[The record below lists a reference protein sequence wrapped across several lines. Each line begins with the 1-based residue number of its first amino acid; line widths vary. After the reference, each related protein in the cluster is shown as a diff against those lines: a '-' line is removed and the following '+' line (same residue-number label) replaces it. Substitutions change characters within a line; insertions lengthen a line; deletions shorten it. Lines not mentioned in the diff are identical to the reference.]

1 MTLSTQ
7 ESARLTA
14 LDTESTTDV
23 VVIGAGIAGLSFAL
37 RLDES
42 VAITVLTKS
51 ELGESNTRYAQ
62 GGMAAA
68 IGPEDSADLH
78 LVDTVEAGAGLT
90 DIDTTRGLVE
100 RGSSAVRWLLL
111 QGARF
116 DLDGNT
122 LQLGHEAA
130 HSRRRVLHA
139 GGDATGAEIERA
151 LVARLR
157 RRRNT
162 RIVEFAFAAD
172 LVLNEDDSVGGVT
185 VLHQNG
191 ELERILART
200 TVLAN
205 GGAGRLWNI
214 TSNPYDATADG
225 LAIALRAG
233 ADLAD
238 LEFTQFHPTV
248 LRKDG
253 VTPFLISEAVRGE
266 GAHLVNSAG
275 ERFMAEI
282 DERAELAPR
291 NVVAGEIQRQLTQI
305 PNNQVFLDVRHLDA
319 DLVKSR
325 FPTIER
331 MLADAGIDMTTELMP
346 VAPAAHYF
354 MGGVIADAQG
364 RTSKAGLLA
373 IGEVACTGVHGANR
387 LASNSLLEGLVFG
400 INTADALQE
409 SGLPKAGQAEASGER
424 PTISAP
430 NTAESRKNIRRRMT
444 EWAGVVRNRDGLE
457 KALAFIE
464 GSVEIPLVVDR
475 EALISRNMRLI
486 SKQVTLSALDRE
498 ESRGGHI
505 RSDFPETDPELDDM
519 HQIVGTYPTDSGP
532 GIVRWFGELH
542 TESPGSR
549 R

>member
-1 MTLSTQ
+1 MTLNPHEIDRIRAFDSET
-7 ESARLTA
+7 SI
-14 LDTESTTDV
+14 DV

-37 RLDES
+37 RLDDSIS
-42 VAITVLTKS
+42 VTVLTKS

-68 IGPEDSADLH
+68 IGPDDSAELH
-78 LVDTVEAGAGLT
+78 LADTVEAGAGLT
-90 DIDTTRGLVE
+90 DFDTTRGLVE
-100 RGSSAVRWLLL
+100 RGASAVRWLLM

-116 DLDGNT
+116 DLEGNT

-130 HSRRRVLHA
+130 HSQRRILHA

-151 LVARLR
+151 LVAKLQH
-157 RRRNT
+157 RRNT
-162 RIVEFAFAAD
+162 RIVEHAFAAD
-172 LVLNEDDSVGGVT
+172 LVLNEDESVGGVT
-185 VLHQNG
+185 ALHQNG
-191 ELERILART
+191 KLERILART

-205 GGAGRLWNI
+205 GGVGRLWNI
-214 TSNPYDATADG
+214 TSNPIDATADG
-225 LAIALRAG
+225 LAMALRAG
-233 ADLAD
+233 VDLAD

-253 VTPFLISEAVRGE
+253 ITPFLISEAVRGE

-275 ERFMAEI
+275 ERFMLHI
-282 DERAELAPR
+282 DPRAELAPR
-291 NVVAGEIQRQLTQI
+291 NVVAGEIQRQLTEV
-305 PNNQVFLDVRHLDA
+305 PDNQVFLDVRHLDP
-319 DLVKSR
+319 DLIKSR
-325 FPTIER
+325 FPTIEQ

-364 RTSKAGLLA
+364 RTSRHGLLA

-400 INTADALQE
+400 INTADALQDT
-409 SGLPKAGQAEASGER
+409 GLPVSGDPEP
-424 PTISAP
+424 PTSLPEVAAP
-430 NTAESRKNIRRRMT
+430 DTTTSRKDIRRRMT
-444 EWAGVVRNRDGLE
+444 ELVGVVRHRDGMDR
-457 KALAFIE
+457 ALAFIE
-464 GSVEIPLVVDR
+464 GSVVIPPAADR

-505 RSDFPETDPELDDM
+505 RSDFPETDSALDEM
-519 HQIVGTYPTDSGP
+519 HQIVGTFSTSSDV

-542 TESPGSR
+542 PEQTRSSR
-549 R
+549 

>member
-1 MTLSTQ
+1 MTFATHEST
-7 ESARLTA
+7 RLTA
-14 LDTESTTDV
+14 FDIESATDI

-37 RLDES
+37 RLDDS
-42 VAITVLTKS
+42 VAVTVLTKS
-51 ELGESNTRYAQ
+51 EIGESNTRYAQ

-78 LVDTVEAGAGLT
+78 LLDTIEAGAGLT
-90 DIDTTRGLVE
+90 DMDTTRGLVD
-100 RGSSAVRWLLL
+100 RGASAVRWLLL

-116 DLDGNT
+116 DLEGNT

-130 HSRRRVLHA
+130 HSQRRILHA

-151 LVARLR
+151 LVARLQH
-157 RRRNT
+157 RRNT

-172 LVLNEDDSVGGVT
+172 LVLNADDSIGGVT
-185 VLHQNG
+185 VLHKDG
-191 ELERILART
+191 KLERILART

-214 TSNPYDATADG
+214 TSNPRDATADG
-225 LAIALRAG
+225 LAMALRAG
-233 ADLAD
+233 IDLAD
-238 LEFTQFHPTV
+238 LEFAQFHPTV

-253 VTPFLISEAVRGE
+253 ITPFLISEAVRGE

-275 ERFMAEI
+275 ERFMLSV

-291 NVVAGEIQRQLTQI
+291 NVVAGEIQRQLTEI
-305 PNNQVFLDVRHLDA
+305 PGNQVFLDVRHLDP
-319 DLVKSR
+319 DLVKTR
-325 FPTIER
+325 FPTIEQ
-331 MLADAGIDMTTELMP
+331 MLAEAGIDMTTELMP

-354 MGGVIADAQG
+354 MGGVIADDKG
-364 RTSKAGLLA
+364 RTSKTGVLA

-400 INTADALQE
+400 INAADALQQ
-409 SGLPKAGQAEASGER
+409 SGLPEFGEPEAGGEKPSG
-424 PTISAP
+424 PVPDT
-430 NTAESRKNIRRRMT
+430 TESRKNIRRRMT
-444 EWAGVVRNRDGLE
+444 EWVGVVRNRDGME
-457 KALAFIE
+457 KALTFIDD
-464 GSVEIPLVVDR
+464 SPEIPLVADR
-475 EALISRNMRLI
+475 EALISRNMRLM

-505 RSDFPETDPELDDM
+505 RSDFPETDPELDEM
-519 HQIVGTYPTDSGP
+519 HQIVGTFVSDSGT

-542 TESPGSR
+542 AELPGSN
-549 R
+549 

>member
-1 MTLSTQ
+1 MTLSAN
-7 ESARLTA
+7 ESARVRA
-14 LDTESTTDV
+14 FASQSSTDI

-37 RLDES
+37 RMDDS
-42 VAITVLTKS
+42 VSLTVLTKS

-78 LVDTVEAGAGLT
+78 LHDTIDAGAGLT
-90 DIDTTRGLVE
+90 NADTTRGLVE
-100 RGSSAVRWLLL
+100 RGASAVRWLLL

-116 DLDGNT
+116 DLEGNT

-130 HSRRRVLHA
+130 HSQRRILHA

-151 LVARLR
+151 LVSRLQHR
-157 RRRNT
+157 PNT
-162 RIVEFAFAAD
+162 RIIEFGFAAD
-172 LVLNEDDSVGGVT
+172 LVLNADDSVGGVT

-214 TSNPYDATADG
+214 TSNPEDATADG
-225 LAIALRAG
+225 IAMALRAG
-233 ADLAD
+233 VELAD

-248 LRKDG
+248 LQKDG

-266 GAHLVNSAG
+266 GAHLVNSTG
-275 ERFMAEI
+275 KRFML
-282 DERAELAPR
+282 DVDPRAELAPR
-291 NVVAGEIQRQLTQI
+291 DVVAGEIQRQLTQI
-305 PNNQVFLDVRHLDA
+305 PANQVFLDVRHLDA
-319 DLVKSR
+319 ELIKSR
-325 FPTIER
+325 FPTIEQT
-331 MLADAGIDMTTELMP
+331 LADAGISMTEELIP

-364 RTSKAGLLA
+364 QTSKPGLLA

-400 INTADALQE
+400 INTADALQNA
-409 SGLPKAGQAEASGER
+409 GLTEFGQAEPSENLPAHA
-424 PTISAP
+424 I
-430 NTAESRKNIRRRMT
+430 AETMKSRNQIRQHMT
-444 EWAGVVRNRDGLE
+444 NFVGVVRNRDGM
-457 KALAFIE
+457 KQALAFIE
-464 GSVEIPLVVDR
+464 GTVDIPAVADR
-475 EALISRNMRLI
+475 RALISRNMRLI

-505 RSDFPETDPELDDM
+505 RSDFSETDPDLEAM
-519 HQIVGTYPTDSGP
+519 HQIVGTFSTESDVV
-532 GIVRWFGELH
+532 IVRWFGELH
-542 TESPGSR
+542 PEPPRSS
-549 R
+549 

>member
-1 MTLSTQ
+1 MNLSAN
-7 ESARLTA
+7 ESARVRGFNI
-14 LDTESTTDV
+14 ENTTDV

-37 RLDES
+37 RLNES
-42 VAITVLTKS
+42 ISLTVLTKS

-78 LVDTVEAGAGLT
+78 LDDTIEAGAGLT
-90 DIDTTRGLVE
+90 EVESTRGLVE
-100 RGSSAVRWLLL
+100 RGASAVRWLLM

-130 HSRRRVLHA
+130 HSQRRILHA

-151 LVARLR
+151 LVAQLQH
-157 RRRNT
+157 RRNT
-162 RIVEFAFAAD
+162 RIVEFGLAAD
-172 LVLNEDDSVGGVT
+172 LVLNQDESVGGVT
-185 VLHQNG
+185 VLHQSG
-191 ELERILART
+191 KVERILART

-214 TSNPYDATADG
+214 TSNPVDATADG
-225 LAIALRAG
+225 IAMALRAG
-233 ADLAD
+233 VDLAD

-275 ERFMAEI
+275 QRFMLDI
-282 DERAELAPR
+282 DPRAELAPR
-291 NVVAGEIQRQLTQI
+291 NVVAGEIQRQLTQN
-305 PNNQVFLDVRHLDA
+305 PNNQVFLDVRHLDG
-319 DLVKSR
+319 DLIRRR

-331 MLADAGIDMTTELMP
+331 MLAEAGISMTEELIP

-354 MGGVIADAQG
+354 MGGVIADVHG

-400 INTADALQE
+400 INTADTLEKTGLQE
-409 SGLPKAGQAEASGER
+409 TGEAEDTEPLPGFATPVTAEA
-424 PTISAP
+424 
-430 NTAESRKNIRRRMT
+430 RKDIRRHMT
-444 EWAGVVRNRDGLE
+444 EHVGVVRNREGMLR
-457 KALAFIE
+457 ALSFIE
-464 GSVEIPLVVDR
+464 SSEDIPPVADR
-475 EALISRNMRLI
+475 EALISRNMRLV

-505 RSDFPETDPELDDM
+505 RSDFPETDAELESM
-519 HQIVGTYPTDSGP
+519 HQIVGTFSTESDIA
-532 GIVRWFGELH
+532 IVRWFGELH
-542 TESPGSR
+542 PELPGSSS
-549 R
+549 